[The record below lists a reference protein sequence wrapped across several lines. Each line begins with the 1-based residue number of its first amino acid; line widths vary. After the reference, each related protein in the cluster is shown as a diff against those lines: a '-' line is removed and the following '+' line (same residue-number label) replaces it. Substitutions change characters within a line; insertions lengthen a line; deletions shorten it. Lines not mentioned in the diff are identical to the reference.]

1 MTRARDVSRLITTPP
16 DIYATDSEAS
26 SGYLSL
32 SSASSTYL
40 TQANNR
46 LPFKN
51 LIING
56 AMEVAQ
62 RGTSVSSITTDGY
75 KTADRWRLYTG
86 GSSYGTWTQSVENDA
101 PTGSEFK
108 KSLKMLVTT
117 SGNGS
122 TNGEFIFAQL
132 IESANLKPIRQGTSG
147 ALPVTI
153 SFWVKS
159 NVTGTYVI
167 EIFNSSNSARIS
179 TQYTIN
185 SSATWEKKTITFPAD
200 TTGGAATLNDNSA
213 GWAVQWALVM
223 GTNLTSGTLNQ
234 NWTVNPTTA
243 NRFVGQ
249 TNLAASTNN
258 YWQITGVQLEVG
270 DTATPFE
277 FKSYAQDLLE
287 CQRYFWRGYV
297 AGGGA
302 WGGSGGTVP
311 LVGWPYPVKMRTAPA
326 WAWISGGIAGNGN
339 VGYNVTGIVTSSI
352 QADSALLGFSISGST
367 GSNAQ
372 GCYVYDSLNSFSA
385 EL

>member
-1 MTRARDVSRLITTPP
+1 
-16 DIYATDSEAS
+16 
-26 SGYLSL
+26 
-32 SSASSTYL
+32 
-40 TQANNR
+40 
-46 LPFKN
+46 
-51 LIING
+51 
-56 AMEVAQ
+56 
-62 RGTSVSSITTDGY
+62 
-75 KTADRWRLYTG
+75 
-86 GSSYGTWTQSVENDA
+86 
-101 PTGSEFK
+101 
-108 KSLKMLVTT
+108 MLVTT

-287 CQRYFWRGYV
+287 CQRYFWKGYV
-297 AGGGA
+297 AAGGVFVGA
-302 WGGSGGTVP
+302 GGSVP
-311 LVGWPYPVKMRTAPA
+311 IIGWGFPTTMRTAPT
-326 WAWISGGIAGNGN
+326 WTYISGGTAGNGN
-339 VGYNVTGIVTSSI
+339 NDYTITGGNGYAA
-352 QADSALLGFSISGST
+352 QADSSRLLFTISGST
-367 GSNAQ
+367 GSNTH
-372 GCYVYDSLNSFSA
+372 GCDARNILCSFVA